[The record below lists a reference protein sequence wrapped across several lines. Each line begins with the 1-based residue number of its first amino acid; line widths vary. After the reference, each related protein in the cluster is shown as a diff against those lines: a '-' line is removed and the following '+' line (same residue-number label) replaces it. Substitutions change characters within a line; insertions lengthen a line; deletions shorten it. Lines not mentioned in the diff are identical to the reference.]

1 MPVKRFK
8 KLRQYLHFVDN
19 SLGNTENDKLFKVKP
34 ILDAIR
40 AEWEKIE
47 PEEYF
52 SIDGQIVPSKT
63 KRSKYG
69 NTIQKDQN
77 NGDLKILFVRE
88 VNQAWITIFIFNLKI
103 CKNVYTL
110 LLNFQRGTTLALL
123 HFLKSK
129 QVCAVGTIRANW
141 LPAYCQ

>member
-77 NGDLKILFVRE
+77 NGDL
-88 VNQAWITIFIFNLKI
+88 WITIFIFNLKI
-103 CKNVYTL
+103 CKNVHTL